1 MYGWLKL
8 LHIVAA
14 IVAVGTNLTYFAWL
28 RRVRRDPPGSA
39 PIVAG
44 IKAIDARVANPAY
57 VVLPVTGIL
66 MVLDSDL
73 GFSTFWIATAI
84 GLYIAMGVI
93 AAVGFTPALRSQV
106 AMAEAGESGS
116 DSYAAAVQRTTT
128 TGIITM
134 IPIAFILYLMVLKPD
149 P

>member
-14 IVAVGTNLTYFAWL
+14 IVAVGSNLTYFAWL
-28 RRVRRDPPGSA
+28 RRVRRDPSGSR

-44 IKAIDARVANPAY
+44 IKAIDARLANPAY

-66 MVLDSDL
+66 MVLDGDI
-73 GFSTFWIATAI
+73 GFSTFWIAAAI

-93 AAVGFTPALRSQV
+93 AGIAFSPALRKQV
-106 AMAEAGESGS
+106 ALAEAGEAGS
-116 DSYAAAVQRTTT
+116 EAYATAVNRTIT
-128 TGIITM
+128 TGIVTM